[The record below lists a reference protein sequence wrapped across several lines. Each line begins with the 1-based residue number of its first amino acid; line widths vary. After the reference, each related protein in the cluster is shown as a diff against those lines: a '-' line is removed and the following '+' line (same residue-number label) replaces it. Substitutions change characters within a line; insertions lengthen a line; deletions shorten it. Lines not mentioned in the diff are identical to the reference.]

1 MLHAVLCAVSHH
13 PQPSLATQV
22 ATNVTT
28 SVEHDDVSSWQSDEL
43 EALLAKE
50 SPVHK
55 PETEINN
62 SSATTGATAATTPT
76 KKKKKRHHKSIKE
89 TTQEE
94 GITTWLSGAIIYDKT
109 EQAQEASQKQAT
121 TNIKLFVVH
130 ESAWHI
136 KTFGL

>member
-76 KKKKKRHHKSIKE
+76 KKKKKRHHKSKKRHKKKASQRCAPD
-89 TTQEE
+89 TP
-94 GITTWLSGAIIYDKT
+94 
-109 EQAQEASQKQAT
+109 EASEEKMEWNA
-121 TNIKLFVVH
+121 
-130 ESAWHI
+130 SA
-136 KTFGL
+136 